1 MQKLYLKNRVLE
13 LVLIAFMLIGMGKA
27 SQALAFEQFQHAD
40 SIFNS
45 LPVEVR
51 MLNKKLDVN
60 LLFSENTRQTNDDTY
75 YLPDTVE
82 VLSVQ
87 NNPRRTIFQY
97 DNQANCTLKKFEKLE
112 NGEWFWFS
120 YLSNTFDPDGNLM
133 SSVTAIRENNAW
145 VSVSK
150 IIYTYTTNRKLKTK
164 TNQIW
169 DNGAWLNQ
177 EKLTNTWN
185 SNGYLVAALTEVW
198 AEDVWASSE
207 FEIFVRNDDG
217 SFLEYTKQTWD
228 GTNWINAAH
237 ISNVFN
243 NGLVETSTFQ
253 VGINNEWY
261 NTERYSYSYNAQ
273 GQNTSYIV
281 SVWADDQWIDAY
293 KYNYT
298 YNSLGY
304 EDSGLIQVW
313 LDNTWQNQTYSLYT
327 LDGFGSLQSA
337 LTQTW
342 SNNAWLNESLLTFD
356 YDGNGNAFEGNYYI
370 WDNDSWEQSV
380 DQEIV
385 MTYDN
390 GIKEIK
396 VNGYHA
402 EASYFSML
410 VGNLENNLSEKLQF
424 GLYPNP
430 AATSLTIEVE
440 RNFLLEAVQ
449 IFDLT
454 GKLIQAI
461 ELPHNVNN
469 ALKFSISVSDV
480 PNGLYFVRA
489 FGSGTTSVKKL
500 IISR

>member
-1 MQKLYLKNRVLE
+1 MQKLYLKKHVLK
-13 LVLIAFMLIGMGKA
+13 LILIAAMLVGLGEVN
-27 SQALAFEQFQHAD
+27 QALAFKQSQHAD
-40 SIFNS
+40 SVFNS
-45 LPVEVR
+45 LPLEVR
-51 MLNKKLDVN
+51 MLNKKLDIN
-60 LLFSENTRQTNDDTY
+60 LLFVANEKNPEDENY
-75 YLPDTVE
+75 FLPDTVD
-82 VLSVQ
+82 VLSIQ
-87 NNPRRTIFQY
+87 QNPRRFTYLY
-97 DNQANCTLKKFEKLE
+97 DNSANNTVIKNWKFE
-112 NGEWFWFS
+112 NNSWNWFAYTSFS
-120 YLSNTFDPDGNLM
+120 YDNFGNVT
-133 SSVTAIRENNAW
+133 SVLNAVRPADVW
-145 VSVSK
+145 VNVSK
-150 IIYTYTTNRKLKTK
+150 QTNTYVGNGLLKTELK
-164 TNQIW
+164 QFW
-169 DNGAWLNQ
+169 NGSAWQND
-177 EKLTNTWN
+177 EKITNTWN

-237 ISNVFN
+237 ISNEFN

-261 NTERYSYSYNAQ
+261 NTEKYSYSYNAQ

-281 SVWADDQWIDAY
+281 SVWADDLWIDAY

-410 VGNLENNLSEKLQF
+410 VGNLENNLSENLQF

-461 ELPHNVNN
+461 ELPHHVNN